1 LSDCRLSA
9 RSWFFRFA
17 LLLGVTLW
25 SVVTVSAQPLVLE
38 LESATVGYDQ
48 RTAEP
53 VIALRMTRVSGRAF
67 AELTKNNVGR
77 PMELRVDGR
86 SLSKPVIR
94 EPVLGGS
101 VQISGN
107 FAHQEAEDLAAR
119 LSAGAAKVEVEVVD

>member
-1 LSDCRLSA
+1 L
-9 RSWFFRFA
+9 RFA
-17 LLLGVTLW
+17 LLSALLGATLL
-25 SVVTVSAQPLVLE
+25 SIVAVSAQPLVLQ

-53 VIALRMTRVSGRAF
+53 IIALRMTLESGSAF
-67 AELTKNNVGR
+67 AELTQKSVGR

-86 SLSKPVIR
+86 TLSKPVIR

-107 FAHQEAEDLAAR
+107 FAPQEAKDLAAR
-119 LSAGAAKVEVEVVD
+119 LSAGDAKVEVEVVD